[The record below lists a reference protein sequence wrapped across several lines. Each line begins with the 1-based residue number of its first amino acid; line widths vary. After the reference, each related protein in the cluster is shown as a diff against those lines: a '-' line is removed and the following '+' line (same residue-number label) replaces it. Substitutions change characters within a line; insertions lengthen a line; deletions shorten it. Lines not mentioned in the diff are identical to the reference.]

1 MSDFPELNCPL
12 PIGQYERVLMA
23 HGGGGQLMQQLL
35 DRLVQPAF
43 DNPYLATRHDSAV
56 FESGGQRF
64 AFTTDSYVV
73 KPLFFPG
80 GDIGKLAVC
89 GTLNDLAMA
98 GARPL
103 FLSSALIIEEGF
115 PVDALRRV
123 LESMAAAAR
132 AAGVFIVTGDTKVV
146 ERGRGDGLYIN
157 TAGIGRLDPGTPAIQ
172 PAAARPG
179 DVILVNGD
187 IGRHGIAIMAQRE
200 GLALETTLESDC
212 ADLSGLVG
220 RLLDAGVDLHV
231 LRDLTRGGLASALI
245 EIAEAAGV
253 GMALEEDAIPVREA
267 VQGVCEILGFDPL
280 HVANE
285 GRMALVL
292 PESQAAAALAV
303 LRGHP
308 LGEGAAL
315 IGRLMDGPAGQVR
328 IRTPF
333 GTERLLLRL
342 SGEQLP
348 RIC

>member
-43 DNPYLATRHDSAV
+43 DNPYLAARHDSAV

-103 FLSSALIIEEGF
+103 FLSAALIIEEGF

-220 RLLDAGVDLHV
+220 RLLDAGVNLHV

-245 EIAEAAGV
+245 EIAEVAGV
-253 GMALEEDAIPVREA
+253 GMALEENAIPVREA

-292 PESQAAAALAV
+292 PESQADAALAV

-315 IGRLMDGPAGQVR
+315 IGRLLDGPTGQVR

>member
-1 MSDFPELNCPL
+1 
-12 PIGQYERVLMA
+12 
-23 HGGGGQLMQQLL
+23 
-35 DRLVQPAF
+35 
-43 DNPYLATRHDSAV
+43 
-56 FESGGQRF
+56 
-64 AFTTDSYVV
+64 
-73 KPLFFPG
+73 
-80 GDIGKLAVC
+80 
-89 GTLNDLAMA
+89 
-98 GARPL
+98 
-103 FLSSALIIEEGF
+103 
-115 PVDALRRV
+115 
-123 LESMAAAAR
+123 
-132 AAGVFIVTGDTKVV
+132 VFIVTGDTKVV

-157 TAGIGRLDPGTPAIQ
+157 TTGIGRLDPGTPAIQ

-200 GLALETTLESDC
+200 GMALETTLESDC

-220 RLLDAGVDLHV
+220 RLLDAGMDLHV

-245 EIAEAAGV
+245 EIAEAASV

-267 VQGVCEILGFDPL
+267 VQGACEILGFDPL
-280 HVANE
+280 YVANE

-315 IGRLMDGPAGQVR
+315 IGRLMDGPAGQVQ

-333 GTERLLLRL
+333 GTERILLRL

>member
-1 MSDFPELNCPL
+1 VSDFPELNCPL

-43 DNPYLATRHDSAV
+43 DNPYLAARHDSAV

>member
-1 MSDFPELNCPL
+1 VSDFPELNCPL

-43 DNPYLATRHDSAV
+43 DNPYLAARHDSAV

-123 LESMAAAAR
+123 LESMAATAR
-132 AAGVFIVTGDTKVV
+132 AAGVCIVTGDTKVV

-157 TAGIGRLDPGTPAIQ
+157 TAGIGRLDAGTPVIR

-253 GMALEEDAIPVREA
+253 GLSLEEDAIPVREA

-280 HVANE
+280 YVANE
-285 GRMALVL
+285 GRMALIL
-292 PESQAAAALAV
+292 PDDQAEAALAV

-315 IGRLMDGPAGQVR
+315 IGRLTESPAGQVR

-333 GTERLLLRL
+333 GTERILLRL

>member
-1 MSDFPELNCPL
+1 VSDFPELNCPL

>member
-1 MSDFPELNCPL
+1 VSDFPELSCPL

-80 GDIGKLAVC
+80 GDIGKLAAC

-103 FLSSALIIEEGF
+103 FLSAALIIEEGL

-123 LESMAAAAR
+123 LESMAATAR

-157 TAGIGRLDPGTPAIQ
+157 TAGIGRLDPGTPAIL

-179 DVILVNGD
+179 DAILVNGD

-200 GLALETTLESDC
+200 GMALETTLESDC

-220 RLLDAGVDLHV
+220 RLLDAGMDLHV

-245 EIAEAAGV
+245 EIAEAASV

-267 VQGVCEILGFDPL
+267 VQGACEILGFDPL
-280 HVANE
+280 YVANE

-315 IGRLMDGPAGQVR
+315 IGRLMDGPAGQVQ

-333 GTERLLLRL
+333 GTERILLRL